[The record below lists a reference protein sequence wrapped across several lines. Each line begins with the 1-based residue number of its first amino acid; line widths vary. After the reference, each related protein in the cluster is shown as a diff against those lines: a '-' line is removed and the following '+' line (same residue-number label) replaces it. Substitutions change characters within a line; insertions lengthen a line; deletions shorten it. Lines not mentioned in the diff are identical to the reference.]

1 MPRMSEAQRDRMFG
15 NVLIAIS
22 GECTKQRL
30 TRKEFEKKAFFSST
44 TYSQRLKH
52 PGDFTL
58 VELSRI
64 SNALNTTVANLL
76 SGKVSG
82 TEVS

>member
-1 MPRMSEAQRDRMFG
+1 MFG
-15 NVLIAIS
+15 NVLVAIS
-22 GECTKQRL
+22 GELTKQRL
-30 TRKEFEKKAFFSST
+30 TRKEFEKKALFSST

-64 SNALNTTVANLL
+64 SNALNTTVQNLL
-76 SGKVSG
+76 SGRISG
-82 TEVS
+82 LEE

>member
-15 NVLIAIS
+15 NVLVAIS

-58 VELSRI
+58 IELSRI
-64 SNALNTTVANLL
+64 SNALNTTVQNLL
-76 SGKVSG
+76 SGRISG
-82 TEVS
+82 LEE

>member
-15 NVLIAIS
+15 NVLVAIS

-64 SNALNTTVANLL
+64 SNALNTTVQNLL
-76 SGKVSG
+76 SGRISG
-82 TEVS
+82 LEE

>member
-1 MPRMSEAQRDRMFG
+1 MFG
-15 NVLIAIS
+15 NVLVAIS

-58 VELSRI
+58 IELSRI
-64 SNALNTTVANLL
+64 SNALNTTVQNLL
-76 SGKVSG
+76 SGRISG
-82 TEVS
+82 LEE